1 MTLLS
6 RFIANALLPLL
17 FFYTGYLLLYRAGN
31 NIIPELPLKLFVISI
46 ALLLASL
53 PPITFSFLIR
63 SQLKKGFALLKNG
76 NIVTLSEITL
86 DMVITNRIKA
96 WKLYQQHLDTEV
108 CLQGENE
115 LIYVEL
121 GLDFQLPPNDRGKQ
135 FVRHYNN
142 NIAIFEAWVQ
152 RAIYLASLQDKEL
165 VQLIPK
171 EVLLNEEDERVLRS
185 KFLSALEAQPLE
197 SIRLPLDTN
206 SLTVNRKVRKRAKAN
221 SHRPISHHDL
231 EHPSTEA
238 LKLDPQLL
246 HELGLKDSS

>member
-6 RFIANALLPLL
+6 RFIANVLLPLL
-17 FFYTGYLLLYRAGN
+17 LFCTSFLLLYRTGD
-31 NIIPELPLKLFVISI
+31 NIIPEQPLKLIAFSI

-53 PPITFSFLIR
+53 PPIVFSFLIR

-76 NIVTLSEITL
+76 NIVTLGEITL

-96 WKLYQQHLDTEV
+96 WRLYQQQLHTEV

-115 LIYVEL
+115 LIYVDIEL
-121 GLDFQLPPNDRGKQ
+121 DYQIPPNKRGKH
-135 FVRHYNN
+135 FVKHYKN
-142 NIAIFEAWVQ
+142 NIVIFEAWVQ

-165 VQLIPK
+165 VQLIPH

-197 SIRLPLDTN
+197 SVTLPLGTC
-206 SLTVNRKVRKRAKAN
+206 SLRVNRKVRKRAQN
-221 SHRPISHHDL
+221 STPL
-231 EHPSTEA
+231 STSNAGKDSSSAEA
-238 LKLDPQLL
+238 LSLDPQLL
-246 HELGLKDSS
+246 LKLGLTGPS